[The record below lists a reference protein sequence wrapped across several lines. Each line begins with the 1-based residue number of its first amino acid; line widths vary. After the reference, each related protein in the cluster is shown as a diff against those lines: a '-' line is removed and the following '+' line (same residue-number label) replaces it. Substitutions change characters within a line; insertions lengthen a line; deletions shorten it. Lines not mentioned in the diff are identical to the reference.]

1 MDAASPADPTRHVA
15 PKEDDLSL
23 CMNCGAPYVR
33 HRDRWLPM
41 TNAER
46 AAMTNAERAEF
57 DLACQS
63 RRAAI
68 RTDPTR
74 GRGGRA

>member
-1 MDAASPADPTRHVA
+1 MDAASPADPSLYVA

-23 CMNCGAPYVR
+23 CMNCGAAYVR
-33 HRDRWLPM
+33 HHDRWVPM

-46 AAMTNAERAEF
+46 AAMTDAERAEF
-57 DLACQS
+57 DLACRS
-63 RRAAI
+63 RNEI
-68 RTDPTR
+68 TRTDLTR